1 MNILVLQNKL
11 MIMKKKIKIS
21 LKSIQIKGVWILN
34 LTQKKVK
41 HSKNLYVLNHYMF
54 QLLDQI
60 ILF

>member
-41 HSKNLYVLNHYMF
+41 HSKNLYV
-54 QLLDQI
+54 
-60 ILF
+60 